1 MSELNLNSSS
11 YGFRNITP
19 KSREERRAM
28 NDNASIE
35 KNRANQR
42 VGCEARMNQ
51 ANTPKHSSQLTSC
64 VSEGAGYIS
73 NADRFNCDT
82 AGEEYAARQESLMK
96 KNRALDFR
104 RNQVLKSTTCM
115 YPFGN
120 VSITLTFSRRMQ
132 LEKKIGGSKLKAR
145 KETMRNM

>member
-1 MSELNLNSSS
+1 MTELNLNSSS
-11 YGFRNITP
+11 YGFRSIKP

-28 NDNASIE
+28 NDNATLE
-35 KNRANQR
+35 KNRVNQR
-42 VGCEARMNQ
+42 VGCEARMIQ

-82 AGEEYAARQESLMK
+82 AGEEYAARQEALQK

-104 RNQVLKSTTCM
+104 RNQVFRNRTCVYSYSNM
-115 YPFGN
+115 T
-120 VSITLTFSRRMQ
+120 ITFSFSCRTQ
-132 LEKKIGGSKLKAR
+132 LEKKVGGSKSKTR
-145 KETMRNM
+145 KEKMRIT

>member
-1 MSELNLNSSS
+1 MSELNLNPSS
-11 YGFRNITP
+11 YGFRSIIP

-28 NDNASIE
+28 NDNASLE
-35 KNRANQR
+35 KNRVNQR

-82 AGEEYAARQESLMK
+82 AGEEYAARQEALLR

-104 RNQVLKSTTCM
+104 RNQVLKSTTCRQTS
-115 YPFGN
+115 GN
-120 VSITLTFSRRMQ
+120 KTITSTFSRRTQ
-132 LEKKIGGSKLKAR
+132 LEKKIGGSKWKAK
-145 KETMRNM
+145 KEKMRNM